1 MNPKAVIFDV
11 GGVLLESPFLAALRW
26 AEEWDIPL
34 TVLAEVF
41 GDYARTVEPGE
52 DPPTWHEVECGRVEL
67 SDFVVQMQKT
77 FLSELPP
84 GHKATTMTADDFD
97 PFADAEPIAP
107 MLELADEIR
116 AKGIRTAILTNT
128 VREWGQWRDRLPLQS
143 FDSVVDSCEVGMR
156 KPDPDIYVLV
166 CSQLGLTPKDC
177 LFLDDHPENIGGA
190 LAVGLDALLVSED
203 FEAAVAE
210 VRSRFNHH

>member
-34 TVLAEVF
+34 TVLVEVF

-84 GHKATTMTADDFD
+84 DHQATTMTADDFD

-116 AKGIRTAILTNT
+116 AKGIRTAILTNN

-156 KPDPDIYVLV
+156 KPDPDIYVFV
-166 CSQLGLTPKDC
+166 CNQLGLAPKDC
-177 LFLDDHPENIGGA
+177 LFLDDHPDNIRGA

-203 FEAAVAE
+203 FEAAVVE
-210 VRSRFNHH
+210 VRSRL